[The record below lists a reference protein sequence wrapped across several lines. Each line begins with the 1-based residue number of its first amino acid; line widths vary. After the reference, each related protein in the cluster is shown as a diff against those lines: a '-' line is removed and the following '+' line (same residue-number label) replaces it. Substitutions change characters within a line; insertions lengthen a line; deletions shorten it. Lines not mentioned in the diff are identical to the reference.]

1 MQSIST
7 LISLDNLLNTLL
19 KMLCENNVYSTVF
32 MIFFSESR
40 LVLSPTQQVTDS
52 ERVKFSKK
60 NQKKSLTFVKIT

>member
-32 MIFFSESR
+32 MIFFSEGR

-60 NQKKSLTFVKIT
+60 NQKKSLTFVRIT